1 MNAQTQHK
9 ISSLMG
15 VFLEMII
22 EDQRGDW
29 DSNEILDLTRPLKIP
44 HLLQLAREVEE
55 VIPNIWKILAK
66 YIVNTLR
73 DEYDVYVFLKD
84 DRLFIG
90 ERVGYNEEEGIMY
103 FERVIAENGERFE
116 EMEFNLA
123 EALQGFRSEMI
134 DHLIEANDTAE
145 WDYDWDCEEQY
156 DDSCET
162 YDW

>member
-1 MNAQTQHK
+1 MNAQAQHK

-22 EDQRGDW
+22 EDQKGDW

-44 HLLQLAREVEE
+44 HLLQLAREIEE

-90 ERVGYNEEEGIMY
+90 ERVGYNEEEGILY

-145 WDYDWDCEEQY
+145 WDYDWDC
-156 DDSCET
+156 
-162 YDW
+162 